1 MTKSVDIETMNVQ
14 VTLRHS
20 NNHSSVEEY
29 AREAVQSLPRV
40 FPGIISCHIILD
52 HQKNDVEKNKLA
64 EITLHVPQH
73 VLVAREAAAAYEPA
87 VDSCVESLS
96 RQLQKHKEKMAP

>member
-1 MTKSVDIETMNVQ
+1 MTKSVDTETMSVQ

-20 NNHSSVEEY
+20 SNHTSIEEY
-29 AREAVQSLPRV
+29 ARTAVQSLARV

-64 EITLHVPQH
+64 EITVHVPQN
-73 VLVAREAAAAYEPA
+73 VLVAKDAAAAYEPA
-87 VDSCVESLS
+87 VDACVDSLA
-96 RQLQKHKEKMAP
+96 RQLQKHKEKMTQ